1 MEAIFS
7 SATIAEFY
15 RLALLLAGD
24 VYSAQQL
31 LATCLSEAEAKL
43 DQLRSPERRRY
54 WLAMRMRQ
62 RCMEQA
68 GGMEPLPA
76 APRLLREKGGSD
88 VESAEILG
96 IEAYILAQR
105 FHHLPEPERSAL
117 ALFYLD
123 LFDTGEIA
131 QIVSLTIEDLA
142 DTLNRARLL
151 LKDGLNT
158 ARENRTVS

>member
-1 MEAIFS
+1 MESIFP
-7 SATIAEFY
+7 SATVAEFY

-31 LATCLSEAEAKL
+31 LAVCLAEAEAKI
-43 DQLRSPERRRY
+43 DQLRSPEHRRC

-62 RCMEQA
+62 RCMEQT
-68 GGMEPLPA
+68 GDMDPLPS
-76 APRLLREKGGSD
+76 APRLLREGASE

-117 ALFYLD
+117 ALLYLD
-123 LFDTGEIA
+123 LFDTKEIA
-131 QIVSLTIEDLA
+131 QIVTLSLEDLA
-142 DTLNRARLL
+142 DTLGRARLL
-151 LKDGLNT
+151 LKDGLNAAHENPT
-158 ARENRTVS
+158 AP